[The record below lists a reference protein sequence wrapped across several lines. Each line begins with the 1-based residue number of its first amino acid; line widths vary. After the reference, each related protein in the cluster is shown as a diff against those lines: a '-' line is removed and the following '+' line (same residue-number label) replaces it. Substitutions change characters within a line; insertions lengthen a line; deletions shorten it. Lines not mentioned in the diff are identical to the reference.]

1 MQTDKNR
8 WRKDLKRL
16 RQEIPG
22 SLRKQN
28 NLDIRRN
35 LLSLQGLGDAK
46 SIFCFV
52 SYGAEVDT
60 HGIIDELLRQGKQ
73 LAVPKITES
82 RLMNA
87 IQFQDWGDLEAGELG
102 ILSPRWATAII
113 DKFDVTITPGLGFTE
128 RGDRLGFGRGYYD
141 AWFRKNDPGLKIALS
156 YEAQINANLPV
167 EAHDVK
173 VDIIVTEE
181 RIIRV

>member
-82 RLMNA
+82 R
-87 IQFQDWGDLEAGELG
+87 F
-102 ILSPRWATAII
+102 
-113 DKFDVTITPGLGFTE
+113 GFTE